1 VTCPVFCL
9 FLPINKAKKINILII
24 NTKTMETTEHNPNC
38 IHCQKRKENEAQAEE
53 MNLAILIA
61 FVPLLVMTLFGQMGL
76 I

>member
-1 VTCPVFCL
+1 
-9 FLPINKAKKINILII
+9 
-24 NTKTMETTEHNPNC
+24 MEETQHNPNC
-38 IHCQKRKENEAQAEE
+38 IHCQKRKENETQNEE